1 MRKLLLIVVAMFAM
15 ALAAPA
21 AQAHTVDGVYRDDV
35 TAGNCEQYGACEGGS
50 TSSSS
55 SDTSS
60 SSSGESSSGGTES
73 SGSSGSMGSST
84 NSNVDVSCEASHAQ
98 DVDPSG
104 NYWGK
109 YQWDR
114 QTWSAYGEG
123 EWGSASEEA
132 QDAAAAKVPY
142 DAWPNC

>member
-21 AQAHTVDGVYRDDV
+21 AQAHTVDGEYRYDV
-35 TAGNCEQYGACEGGS
+35 TAGNCEQYGACEGDTS
-50 TSSSS
+50 SSSS

-60 SSSGESSSGGTES
+60 SSSGESSSGG
-73 SGSSGSMGSST
+73 ST
-84 NSNVDVSCEASHAQ
+84 NSM
-98 DVDPSG
+98 VDPGCESG
-104 NYWGK
+104 GDSQVVSPNGLWWGK
-109 YQWDR
+109 YQFDR
-114 QTWSAYGEG
+114 ETWEAYGEG